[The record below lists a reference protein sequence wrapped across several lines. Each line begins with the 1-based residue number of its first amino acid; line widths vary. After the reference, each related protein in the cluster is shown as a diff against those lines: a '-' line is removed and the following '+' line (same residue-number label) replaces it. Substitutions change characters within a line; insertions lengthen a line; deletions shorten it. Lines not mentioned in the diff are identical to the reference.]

1 MERKWIRESPF
12 NLGKRV
18 LRCLGVGR
26 HKFWVCGFGGGEA
39 LKTRRGQEGGHKI
52 WQ

>member
-1 MERKWIRESPF
+1 MFGGGEAYI
-12 NLGKRV
+12 
-18 LRCLGVGR
+18 LGV
-26 HKFWVCGFGGGEA
+26 WVRGGEA